1 MKRRNLRKG
10 MAMAMAT
17 AMAFTTAFGTAP
29 LQVAKAAD
37 SQDIGKVE
45 WDSAS
50 YRLQI
55 SVDQNVDG
63 IYVAN
68 SSVGST
74 LKVPASTKYEWI
86 ENDGVGDMDNNKGSI
101 TLDLSWLPASSQY
114 VFVATDTDDID
125 AVAKAKSSEPA
136 TDAQK
141 AKIKVLKVDKAP
153 TLAASYVGAI
163 DTTKKFK
170 NVAIT
175 TDSAIKLS
183 EGYFVFTVKTAT
195 GSAFRAL
202 SKDEVEDQVCGE
214 DFYRYGEDGIETD
227 GYAVKGKK
235 FSFGYVPENGWV
247 TDKTLTNAAS
257 SEILTVGR
265 VSKLISVKLPAKK
278 GAPAVKA
285 EYKKDTVKLPKGAEY
300 KVTKSGDTEAD
311 TWTQVGD
318 AAKTVEIAKLAPNSD
333 ATDVTIKVRTAATA
347 KAPSSKARV
356 IKVKAQT
363 TTTSAAIQT
372 SSDVLVASKGAFSIS
387 FKKAYDATSGIV
399 LTNFTSDKYDYAL
412 VSKADLKGT
421 ISSGV
426 VQKDSGIDWSKISWK
441 SVAAPAAT
449 AAAGKTAT
457 ISAST
462 YSKSGVL
469 KANDYVIL
477 YRNVGNGKYTQ
488 RAEIKA
494 VELKD
499 IPTLAQKMSLKAGD
513 AAAVEITSG
522 TSIQAVTSATTGGA
536 IGTVTIDKATK
547 KATEKYAVTTAVY
560 SDEKC
565 TTSATGLNLTVT
577 KKTDGVDLG
586 VNTAANKKSTAGTY
600 YVKIIIEGSVGVI
613 KVEVK

>member
-37 SQDIGKVE
+37 NPDIGTVE
-45 WDSAS
+45 WWNGE
-50 YRLQI
+50 L
-55 SVDQNVDG
+55 VVNVKSGLDG

-86 ENDGVGDMDNNKGSI
+86 ENNGVGDLDNENDTI
-101 TLDLSWLPASSQY
+101 TLDMSWLPASNQY
-114 VFVATDTDDID
+114 VFMATDTDDID
-125 AVAKAKSSEPA
+125 AVAKAKASAPA

-141 AKIKVLKVDKAP
+141 EKIKVLKVDKAP
-153 TLAASYVGAI
+153 TLAASYVGTI
-163 DTTKKFK
+163 DSSKKFK
-170 NVAIT
+170 NVSIA

-183 EGYFVFTVKTAT
+183 EGYFVLAVKPAT
-195 GSAFRAL
+195 GSAFQAL
-202 SKDEVEDQVCGE
+202 TKDEVKGNVWGDYKDYESNE
-214 DFYRYGEDGIETD
+214 MKTE
-227 GYAVKGKK
+227 GYAVKGKTFYFDYTPGNAK
-235 FSFGYVPENGWV
+235 VH
-247 TDKTLTNAAS
+247 DKTLTTAAS

-265 VSKLISVKLPAKK
+265 SSKSISVKLPAKK

-522 TSIQAVTSATTGGA
+522 TSIEAVTSATTGGA

-577 KKTDGVDLG
+577 KNTDGVVLG